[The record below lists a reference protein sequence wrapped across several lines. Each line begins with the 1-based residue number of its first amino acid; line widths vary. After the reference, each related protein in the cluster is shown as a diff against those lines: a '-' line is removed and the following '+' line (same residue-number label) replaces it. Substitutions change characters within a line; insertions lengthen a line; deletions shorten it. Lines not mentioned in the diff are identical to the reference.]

1 MDGVEDG
8 DNEYAYNPNGAMTM
22 DLNKGITNISYD
34 QLGNLREITLSGN
47 RSIRYIYAAD
57 GTRLRT
63 THTRRVGNSYLRY
76 SAEYLGNLIVKN
88 GTPSMYRFPGGCIS
102 FHNNNSLYHYY
113 TRDHLGNNRAVVN
126 EYGGIEQVTHYYPFG
141 AVYADAGY
149 GDAIQRFKYNGK
161 ELDRMHGLNQYDYG
175 ARNYDP
181 LLCRFTQI
189 DPLAEKYYWISPYA
203 YCANNPVNAVD
214 PDGKKIVMGR
224 NNSLEYNKQYNSAI
238 DYLKDHGCS
247 SVINFLESCETIITI
262 NEIESK
268 EQNYTERE
276 IGTNEI
282 GWKAKEGL
290 LTDNGYRLSPAIR
303 LFHELTHQEHK
314 LKNPQKFLKDTEPN
328 NSLYQNAD
336 EENIIKNEETF
347 AARRCGEI
355 PQNAVS
361 RESHGGIG
369 FETISS
375 TSRIIINTDDNIE
388 IWRQT
393 WEYNDDY

>member
-1 MDGVEDG
+1 MC
-8 DNEYAYNPNGAMTM
+8 
-22 DLNKGITNISYD
+22 
-34 QLGNLREITLSGN
+34 R
-47 RSIRYIYAAD
+47 
-57 GTRLRT
+57 
-63 THTRRVGNSYLRY
+63 
-76 SAEYLGNLIVKN
+76 
-88 GTPSMYRFPGGCIS
+88 
-102 FHNNNSLYHYY
+102 
-113 TRDHLGNNRAVVN
+113 NRA
-126 EYGGIEQVTHYYPFG
+126 
-141 AVYADAGY
+141 
-149 GDAIQRFKYNGK
+149 
-161 ELDRMHGLNQYDYG
+161 
-175 ARNYDP
+175 
-181 LLCRFTQI
+181 
-189 DPLAEKYYWISPYA
+189 
-203 YCANNPVNAVD
+203 
-214 PDGKKIVMGR
+214 
-224 NNSLEYNKQYNSAI
+224 
-238 DYLKDHGCS
+238 
-247 SVINFLESCETIITI
+247 
-262 NEIESK
+262 
-268 EQNYTERE
+268 
-276 IGTNEI
+276 NEI